1 MNKYEVLIS
10 SKEEKNEHIIEQ
22 FKKHN
27 INYKVAEL
35 KAGSYGIRKN
45 NKSVPVVI
53 YSFSTLSFLLEKLL
67 DHKFIEELTRLKRV
81 KIYFLIEQKG
91 LYENILKEQYI
102 QRIKPLEARGL
113 ILRVLAKFNIH
124 LHETS
129 RDYAASFIYAIL
141 KTESESK

>member
-1 MNKYEVLIS
+1 MNEYEVLIS

-35 KAGSYGIRKN
+35 KNGSYGIRKN
-45 NKSVPVVI
+45 NKSVPVAI
-53 YSFSTLSFLLEKLL
+53 YNFSTLSFLLEKLL

-113 ILRVLAKFNIH
+113 ILRVLAEFNIH

>member
-1 MNKYEVLIS
+1 MNEYEVLIS

-27 INYKVAEL
+27 INYKVTEL
-35 KAGSYGIRKN
+35 NGSYGIRKN
-45 NKSVPVVI
+45 NKCVPVVI
-53 YSFSTLSFLLEKLL
+53 FNFSTLSFLLEKLL
-67 DHKFIEELTRLKRV
+67 DHKFIEELSRLKRV

-91 LYENILKEQYI
+91 LYENILKEQYM

-113 ILRVLAKFNIH
+113 ILRVLTKFNIH

-141 KTESESK
+141 KTEGEGV